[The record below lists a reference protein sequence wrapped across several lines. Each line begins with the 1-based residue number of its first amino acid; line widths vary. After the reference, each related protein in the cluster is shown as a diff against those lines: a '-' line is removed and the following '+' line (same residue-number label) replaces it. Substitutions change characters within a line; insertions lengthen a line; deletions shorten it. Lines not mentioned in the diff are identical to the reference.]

1 MNGHSK
7 LVGYFALSVLLLVFV
22 AWTKYSLVSDPVF
35 YTILIATCALFLG
48 WRAFTGTWP
57 GNDAAR

>member
-7 LVGYFALSVLLLVFV
+7 LIGYFAFAIVVIAFV
-22 AWTKYSLVSDPVF
+22 AWAKYSLVSESVF
-35 YTILIATCALFLG
+35 YTILIATCAFFIG

-57 GNDAAR
+57 GNDTLQ